1 MEITKNDMIPQGTV
15 AEWEEL
21 AIYLGFNHGR
31 IRVIQQNASQLDVQE
46 CSVKMLLR
54 WWAGC
59 SNPTVTKLI
68 TALKGINQNRD
79 ADLLEKGLLVPIHL
93 AAT

>member
-1 MEITKNDMIPQGTV
+1 MIPQGTV
-15 AEWEEL
+15 AEWEGL
-21 AIYLGFNHGR
+21 AIELGFDHGGV
-31 IRVIQQNASQLDVQE
+31 RVIQQDASRLDVQE

-68 TALKGINQNRD
+68 TALNGIDQNRE
-79 ADLLEKGLLVPIHL
+79 AHLLEKGLLVPIHFV
-93 AAT
+93 TS